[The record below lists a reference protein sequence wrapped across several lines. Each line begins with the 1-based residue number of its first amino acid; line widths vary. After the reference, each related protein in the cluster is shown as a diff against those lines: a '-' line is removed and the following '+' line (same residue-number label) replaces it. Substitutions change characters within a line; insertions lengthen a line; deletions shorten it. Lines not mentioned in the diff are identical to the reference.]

1 MTTDRFDPAASEARW
16 QERWEADGC
25 FRADSASPKPKS
37 YVLEMFPYP
46 SGRIHMGHVRNYT
59 MGDVL
64 ARYRRAQGFE
74 VLHPMG
80 WDAFGM
86 PAENAAMEKGVH
98 PGAWTLQ
105 NIEQMK
111 AQLKRLG
118 FALDWSREL
127 ATCKPDYYGHEQ
139 ALFLDLFEAGLVFRR
154 ESEVNWDPVDM
165 TVLANEQVIDGR
177 GWRSGALVERRK
189 LNQWFLRITD
199 FAEELLD
206 GLDSLDQWPDKV
218 RLMQENWI
226 GKSRGL
232 QFRFQRPEGGNIE
245 VFTTRPDTIFGA
257 SFIAI
262 SPGHPI
268 AEALAGERQDVAD
281 FIALARQGG
290 TTAAEIETAEKL
302 GFDTG
307 LTVTHPFDP
316 EWRLPVWIANFVLMD
331 YGTGAL
337 YGVPGHDARDFEF
350 ATKYG
355 LPITRVVAPSA
366 DQADAPL
373 TEAENAPGIAVNSRF
388 LNGLSTDAAKAEI
401 IRRAEAEGWGEG
413 KTQYRLRDWGVSR
426 QRYWGTPI
434 PIIHCDACGA
444 VPVPKDQLPVV
455 LPEDVSFDVPG
466 NPLDRHP
473 TWNKADCP
481 QCGKPAR
488 RETDTLD
495 TFVDSSWYFIRFASQ
510 PDDQPFD
517 RAEAEAWLPVGQ
529 YIGGVEHAILHLL
542 YARFWTRALERIGKL
557 SVKEPFKGLFTQGMV
572 THETYYTPVESIDLA
587 ILDEVR
593 SIALAKGANVFDV
606 ARWSGKGP
614 TKSRIWHDP
623 IELKGEG
630 RERVWPDRPSDTP
643 DVRYGDVQTGRVEKM
658 SKSKKNVVDPDS
670 IIDRY
675 GADAVRWFMLSDSP
689 PERDLEW
696 SIGGIEGASRF
707 VGRVWRLATAP
718 TAADG
723 SDAALTRKL
732 HRAIAAVGAAI
743 DGLQFNKAVAALYEL
758 VSAIEKAGPSEDR
771 STAIRTL
778 VVLVAPMAPHLAEEA
793 WAALGG
799 DGLVVDQPWPAFDP
813 ALLVDE
819 EVTIAV
825 QVNGKLRHTLS
836 APRGMAREDLQAMAL
851 SADKIVQLLGEAAPK
866 KVIVVPDRLVNI
878 VL

>member
-25 FRADSASPKPKS
+25 FRADSASPKPKA

-64 ARYRRAQGFE
+64 ARYRRAQGHE

-98 PGAWTLQ
+98 PGDWTRQ
-105 NIEQMK
+105 NIAGMR

-127 ATCKPDYYGHEQ
+127 ATCEPDYYGHEQ

-206 GLDSLDQWPDKV
+206 GLGTLDQWPDKV

-232 QFRFQRPEGGNIE
+232 QFRFERPEGGKIE

-257 SFIAI
+257 SFLAI

-281 FIALARQGG
+281 FIALAKQGG

-307 LTVTHPFDP
+307 LTVTHPLDP
-316 EWRLPVWIANFVLMD
+316 TWQLPVWIANFVLMD

-355 LPITRVVAPSA
+355 LPIIRVVAPSV

-373 TEAENAPGIAVNSRF
+373 TEAENAPGVAVNSRF
-388 LNGLSTDAAKAEI
+388 LDGMTTDQAKAAI
-401 IRRAEAEGWGEG
+401 IAQAEAEGWGQG

-434 PIIHCDACGA
+434 PIIHCDGCGA

-466 NPLDRHP
+466 NPLDRHS

-481 QCGKPAR
+481 RCGKPAR

-572 THETYYTPVESIDLA
+572 THETYRSADGKWLSPEEAAGARASGQSVE
-587 ILDEVR
+587 
-593 SIALAKGANVFDV
+593 
-606 ARWSGKGP
+606 P
-614 TKSRIWHDP
+614 
-623 IELKGEG
+623 
-630 RERVWPDRPSDTP
+630 
-643 DVRYGDVQTGRVEKM
+643 GRVEKM
-658 SKSKKNVVDPDS
+658 SKSKKNVVDPDA
-670 IIDRY
+670 IIERY

-707 VGRVWRLATAP
+707 VQRVWRLAVAP
-718 TAADG
+718 VASDG
-723 SDAALTRKL
+723 SDKALTRKL
-732 HRAIAAVGAAI
+732 HRAIAAVGAAV

-758 VSAIEKAGPSEDR
+758 VSAVEKAAPSAER
-771 STAIRTL
+771 SAAIRTL
-778 VVLVAPMAPHLAEEA
+778 LVLIAPMAPHLAEEA

-799 DGLVVDQPWPAFDP
+799 EGLIVDQPWPTFDP
-813 ALLVDE
+813 AMLVDE

-825 QVNGKLRHTLS
+825 QINGKLRHTLS
-836 APRGMAREDLQAMAL
+836 AARGLSREDLQGLAL
-851 SADKIVQLLGEAAPK
+851 GADKVASLLDGASPK